1 PSSRRDLDLV
11 TRRSLTETPGIAAAI
26 ERALSRGCHSH
37 SSHHVAMASRYNG
50 LARAHPASAHRRRVR
65 RDCAAAD
72 TYLDELHLVADRRV
86 RAREIWTQHGAQ
98 PLFPGRSYCRDV
110 AIKHALICTSDL
122 FGAPGSRAEP
132 CHLHPLFPPTSVR
145 VARAPWTR
153 CPELLRQV
161 WNRAGH
167 DRLPCAALRCE
178 FSPRSA
184 TRLAATPRSP
194 RHVGYR
200 ALLVEHARCRLHRFD
215 RRCDIR
221 SEERRVGS

>member
-1 PSSRRDLDLV
+1 GRRTSRCRHRSGRLGDPIRPVCPSTRSRTRTVPTCCCCGDDALPGAATYPRAAASARYRSAARSSRRDLDLV

-161 WNRAGH
+161 
-167 DRLPCAALRCE
+167 
-178 FSPRSA
+178 
-184 TRLAATPRSP
+184 
-194 RHVGYR
+194 
-200 ALLVEHARCRLHRFD
+200 
-215 RRCDIR
+215 
-221 SEERRVGS
+221 